1 MFSVCFQGKPF
12 DITVIQV
19 YPPTTDA
26 EETEIDQLYEDIEEL
41 WQLTTTTKMLYSWL
55 EIGIQK

>member
-1 MFSVCFQGKPF
+1 MFSVCFQGKPL

-41 WQLTTTTKMLYSWL
+41 
-55 EIGIQK
+55 

>member
-12 DITVIQV
+12 HITVIQV

-26 EETEIDQLYEDIEEL
+26 EETEIDQLYEDIEVL

>member
-1 MFSVCFQGKPF
+1 MFSVCFQGKPL

-41 WQLTTTTKMLYSWL
+41 WQLTTTKMLYSWL

>member
-41 WQLTTTTKMLYSWL
+41 WQLTTTTKMLYSCL